1 MTTNEISP
9 QERLDKLV
17 DSLELITARFL
28 ELTTANNQLA
38 SSQTPEIRK
47 LFDGWLGLMSEEVL
61 RIASKDGAADI
72 DAASSQTGLAA
83 SSIVSLLR
91 EDPPIR
97 LAHISTMATL
107 YKIVSLI
114 TQRVPRSPWL

>member
-47 LFDGWLGLMSEEVL
+47 LFDSWLGLMSEEVL

-83 SSIVSLLR
+83 SSIVSLLLALHR
-91 EDPPIR
+91 RGEIKISRVEFSKGTGKNEDICDC
-97 LAHISTMATL
+97 LE
-107 YKIVSLI
+107 
-114 TQRVPRSPWL
+114 